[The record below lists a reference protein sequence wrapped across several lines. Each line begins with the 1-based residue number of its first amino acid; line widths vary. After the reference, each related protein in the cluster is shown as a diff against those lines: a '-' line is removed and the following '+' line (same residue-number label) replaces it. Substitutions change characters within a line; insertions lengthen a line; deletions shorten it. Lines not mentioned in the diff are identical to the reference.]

1 MVRFGK
7 TTNNN
12 ESLHRLISRRIPK
25 GGTITNDSYRLGA
38 ALAVIQFNDGVSGIA
53 KIFQR
58 LRIEPGRRRLI
69 YFESLTQGGFMMQR
83 EELLRGKR
91 VWV

>member
-1 MVRFGK
+1 MRFGK

-12 ESLHRLISRRIPK
+12 ESLHRLISRRMPK
-25 GGTITNDSYRLGA
+25 GATITNDSCRLGE
-38 ALAVIQFNDGVSGIA
+38 ALAVIQFNDGVSGIT
-53 KIFQR
+53 KIFKC

-69 YFESLTQGGFMMQR
+69 YFESLTQRGFLKRR